1 MLGPY
6 RLADGPMMPVPPHP
20 GWRRL
25 RRWASRWGFLILLGL
40 TVVVAHRPLL
50 VGFALRFRVDDPAP
64 SDALVV
70 LLGRVDHRPAR
81 AAELYR
87 EGLAPLVL
95 LGTSTDDSAKVSLG
109 ETGLTREVLIRL
121 GVPPE
126 AIRDLPGVVTST
138 RDESLR
144 VREFARSHPLRRVT
158 VVTTAYHTARARW
171 IFRKTLAGTGIEVR
185 MAAARAPSYDETDW
199 FETDEGLADYF
210 NEALKTLYYRLVY

>member
-25 RRWASRWGFLILLGL
+25 RRRTSRWGFLILMGMTL
-40 TVVVAHRPLL
+40 VVAHRPLL

-64 SDALVV
+64 CDALVV
-70 LLGRVDHRPAR
+70 LLGRMDHRPAR

-87 EGLAPLVL
+87 GGLAPLVL
-95 LGTSTDDSAKVSLG
+95 LGTSADDPARVGIG

-138 RDESLR
+138 REESLR
-144 VREFARSHPLRRVT
+144 IREFARSHRLHRVT

-171 IFRKTLAGTGIEVR
+171 IFRQTLSGTGIDVR
-185 MAAARAPSYDETDW
+185 MAAARAPAYDEADW
-199 FETDEGLADYF
+199 FETDEGLTDYF